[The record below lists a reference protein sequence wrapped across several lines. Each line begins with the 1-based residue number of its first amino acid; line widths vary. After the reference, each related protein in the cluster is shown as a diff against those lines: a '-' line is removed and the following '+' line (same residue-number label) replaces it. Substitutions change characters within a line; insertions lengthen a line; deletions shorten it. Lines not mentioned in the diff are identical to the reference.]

1 MLEKVY
7 SNENGDIGQGNRL
20 PPSFKMPKNV
30 RQIGNNSSDKK
41 IYVEDYVMTF
51 IRQLAGDNYSN
62 SKTAVLV
69 GQYIRMDNAS
79 MIFISG
85 AIELEG
91 FDLSTGD
98 TFTNE
103 VWTSIYEN
111 IKKYFVECEIVGWYL
126 AGPSYLLKEQE
137 KIRKIH
143 VDNFAGRDKT
153 LMTYD
158 SMEREEAFW
167 FYKDNKLAKQEG
179 YYIYYDK
186 NEDMQTYMI
195 DHNNKGSQETDYD
208 DRVSKE
214 IRAVLDNKK
223 PEKKDKIE
231 KIANVEGKG
240 APRLVYVAGTLL
252 AVILLIA
259 AAAMLDNYDQMKT
272 MQDTLDSLASN
283 YQLNYKEPANIENPL
298 EAAVLE
304 NAQARDDTEETVDPF
319 ESGESEEVGGENL
332 DVEILPGDVSPI
344 EEDPVK
350 VSDKPDKKVTDK
362 PTSKPDKSPSEKE
375 KKYYTVSAGDTLA
388 GISYKLYDSPNYIS
402 EIMRLNNMDD
412 ENYIYIGQKLIVP

>member
-1 MLEKVY
+1 MLEKIY
-7 SNENGDIGQGNRL
+7 SNENGDIGQANRL

-51 IRQLAGDNYSN
+51 IRQLAGDNYSS

-69 GQYIRMDNAS
+69 GQYVRIENAS

-85 AIELEG
+85 ALELEG

-126 AGPSYLLKEQE
+126 AGPSYLLEDHE
-137 KIRKIH
+137 KIRKTH
-143 VDNFAGRDKT
+143 LDNFAGQDKT

-195 DHNNKGSQETDYD
+195 EHNNKGSQEAEYD
-208 DRVSKE
+208 DRVAKE

-223 PEKKDKIE
+223 PEKKE
-231 KIANVEGKG
+231 KRKSVESKG
-240 APRLVYVAGTLL
+240 APRLIYAAGTLL

-272 MQDTLDSLASN
+272 MQDTLDSLAKN
-283 YQLNYKEPANIENPL
+283 YQLNYKESGGINNPL

-304 NAQARDDTEETVDPF
+304 NAQAREDTGEISDQV
-319 ESGESEEVGGENL
+319 ESGEGEDVGEESL

-344 EEDPVK
+344 EEDPV
-350 VSDKPDKKVTDK
+350 SPSEKPDKKVTDK
-362 PTSKPDKSPSEKE
+362 PTNKPDESPSENE

-388 GISYKLYDSPNYIS
+388 GISYKLYDSPNYIT
-402 EIMRLNNMDD
+402 EIMRLNNIDD

>member
-1 MLEKVY
+1 MLEKIY
-7 SNENGDIGQGNRL
+7 SNENGDIGQANRL

-51 IRQLAGDNYSN
+51 IRQLAGDNYSS

-69 GQYIRMDNAS
+69 GQYVRKENAG

-85 AIELEG
+85 ALELEG

-126 AGPSYLLKEQE
+126 AGPSYLLEDHE
-137 KIRKIH
+137 KIRKTH
-143 VDNFAGRDKT
+143 LDNFAGQDKT

-195 DHNNKGSQETDYD
+195 EHNNKGSQEAEYD
-208 DRVSKE
+208 DRVAKE

-223 PEKKDKIE
+223 PEKKE
-231 KIANVEGKG
+231 KRKSVESKG
-240 APRLVYVAGTLL
+240 APRLIYAAGTLL

-272 MQDTLDSLASN
+272 MQDTLDSLAKN
-283 YQLNYKEPANIENPL
+283 YQLNYKESGGIDNTL

-304 NAQARDDTEETVDPF
+304 NAQAREDTGEISDPV
-319 ESGESEEVGGENL
+319 ESGEGEDVGEESL

-344 EEDPVK
+344 EEDPV
-350 VSDKPDKKVTDK
+350 SPSEKPDKKVTDK
-362 PTSKPDKSPSEKE
+362 PTNKPDESPSENE

-388 GISYKLYDSPNYIS
+388 GISYKLYDSPNYIT
-402 EIMRLNNMDD
+402 EIMRLNNIDD